1 MFQANVALKNNCFYS
16 SNRKTGMQVQL
27 FQLNIRLSNG
37 VFWLL
42 GLCKSLFD
50 TSYKVS
56 KFLVVII
63 LIGVVLAYCWLSLIP
78 IKVPKYHFYYDF
90 LKQ

>member
-1 MFQANVALKNNCFYS
+1 
-16 SNRKTGMQVQL
+16 MQVQL

-63 LIGVVLAYCWLSLIP
+63 WSGVVSLIP